1 MKRILLLSCLLVLLV
16 GCGSE
21 PAATP
26 DLVATQVAVMEAAAA
41 TLTAGAPSAT
51 ATAVS
56 TQMPTE
62 TPSATATA
70 TLLPTVPPTVAL
82 STMVPP
88 TATRPPQPTPR
99 PPTPTKTP
107 AVGPSLGPFTVV
119 GVYGDDVLNVRS
131 GPGVDQHL
139 VGTIPYYGQSVE
151 VHAGGQKVG
160 DSWWVPVRYGKI
172 SGWANSEYLA
182 RQEGTVSD
190 EIAARAAEAILALR
204 DRDFTELAGLVH
216 PVRGVTFSPYTYVRP
231 LQGAPGEADLV
242 FSRDQLLGLWN
253 DPTVYHWGTY
263 DGSGEPIDLTFRQYY
278 DRFVYDVDFAQPDVI
293 GFNQIVG
300 QGNTINNIATVYPL
314 GVPVEYHFEGFDPQY
329 QGMDW
334 RSLRLVLEEY
344 EGAWYVVGIVHDEW
358 TI

>member
-1 MKRILLLSCLLVLLV
+1 MKRVLLLFCILVLLV

-21 PAATP
+21 PTPTP

-41 TLTAGAPSAT
+41 TLTAAAPSAT
-51 ATAVS
+51 ATATP
-56 TQMPTE
+56 TQVPTE
-62 TPSATATA
+62 APSATSTD
-70 TLLPTVPPTVAL
+70 TPFPTVPPTAP
-82 STMVPP
+82 PP

-99 PPTPTKTP
+99 PPKPTHTP
-107 AVGPSLGPFTVV
+107 AVGPSLGLFTVV
-119 GVYGDDVLNVRS
+119 GVYSDDVLNVRS

-139 VGTIPYYGQSVE
+139 VGTIPYYGQDVE
-151 VHAGGQKVG
+151 VHAGGQQVA
-160 DSWWVPVRYGKI
+160 DAWWVPVGYREL
-172 SGWANSEYLA
+172 SGWVNNEYLA
-182 RQEGTVSD
+182 RQVGAVSD
-190 EIAARAAEAILALR
+190 AIAARAAQAILALR
-204 DRDFTELAGLVH
+204 DRDIPELAALAH
-216 PVRGVTFSPYTYVRP
+216 PVKGVTFSPYTNVRP

-278 DRFVYDVDFAQPDVI
+278 DRFVYDVDFAQPDVV
-293 GFNQIVG
+293 GFNQTVG

-329 QGMDW
+329 EGMDW

-344 EGAWYVVGIVHDEW
+344 EGAWYLVGIVHDEW